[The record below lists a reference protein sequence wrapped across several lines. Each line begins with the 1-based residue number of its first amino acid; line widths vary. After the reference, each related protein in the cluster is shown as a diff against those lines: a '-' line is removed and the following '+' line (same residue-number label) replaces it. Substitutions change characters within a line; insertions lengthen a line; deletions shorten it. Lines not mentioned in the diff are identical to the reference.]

1 MRTGLR
7 VLVWTGLTLTL
18 LLLSSAA
25 SSPASASTREQPL
38 RSGQVLAV
46 LDFAY
51 DDALNVA
58 PEATGAR
65 SRIPGQLGA
74 ATPGPRGSWH
84 PYDLSADLVAP
95 NGAARFVVAAD
106 GTTVD
111 LVAAATRSSGKG
123 DLTAAGHALSKH
135 GTGQR
140 AASSAFPSLS
150 GNQHNWNLI
159 AQGQIDD
166 ILSTGQMVQ
175 RTHPNHGPIIEVFA
189 PDGRGARW
197 YADGRFFGFLEP

>member
-1 MRTGLR
+1 MTCLPAWLPRP
-7 VLVWTGLTLTL
+7 VLLVSRAVVAALVL
-18 LLLSSAA
+18 LVALSA
-25 SSPASASTREQPL
+25 SPSTVAGASAC
-38 RSGQVLAV
+38 
-46 LDFAY
+46 Y
-51 DDALNVA
+51 DY
-58 PEATGAR
+58 GAR
-65 SRIPGQLGA
+65 SISVQRGLQPALVEHCSSERRTNVGHA
-74 ATPGPRGSWH
+74 AGDWVRVRPAH
-84 PYDLSADLVAP
+84 EFVAP
-95 NGAARFVVAAD
+95 NTAGRFVVAAD

-111 LVAAATRSSGKG
+111 LVGAATRLSGKG

-140 AASSAFPSLS
+140 AGSSAFPALS
-150 GNQHNWNLI
+150 GNQQNWNLI